1 MSHSQEFEKLSN
13 FDQWLYV
20 LAGMARTSI
29 GILLIVMSTMS
40 SSENALIMVGVAMV
54 LFGQLDKR
62 GWE

>member
-1 MSHSQEFEKLSN
+1 MSHSQEFEKLST

-20 LAGMARTSI
+20 LAGMARTGI

-54 LFGQLDKR
+54 LFGQLEKR
-62 GWE
+62 GRE

>member
-1 MSHSQEFEKLSN
+1 MSHSQEFEKLST

-20 LAGMARTSI
+20 LAGMTRTSI

-54 LFGQLDKR
+54 LFGQLEKR